1 MNAKLVTP
9 ELGPLEDN
17 PPEIPPAAPRP
28 DLRVPPRRSEPLV
41 DTLVR
46 PGFVTEAV
54 QPPGPVEPTEVLT
67 IEVPRRLKRALLA
80 EVAGRKDDPKRR
92 TVASMKSVILEAL
105 AAYGFSKFISND
117 DIEVQAGIFMKRQ
130 AAQLRRGGQGAMRS
144 DC

>member
-9 ELGPLEDN
+9 DLGSLDDEPVDL
-17 PPEIPPAAPRP
+17 PPPAPRP
-28 DLRVPPRRSEPLV
+28 ELRVPPRRSEPRV

-46 PGFVTEAV
+46 PGFVTEAI
-54 QPPGPVEPTEVLT
+54 QPHEPGEPTEVLT

-80 EVAGRKDDPKRR
+80 EVAERKDDPQRR

-105 AAYGFSKFISND
+105 TSYGFSEFINKS

-130 AAQLRRGGQGAMRS
+130 AAQLRRRG
-144 DC
+144 

>member
-9 ELGPLEDN
+9 ELGPVDEDSAETRL
-17 PPEIPPAAPRP
+17 PAPRP
-28 DLRVPPRRSEPLV
+28 DLRVPPRRSEPRV

-46 PGFVTEAV
+46 PGFVIEAP
-54 QPPGPVEPTEVLT
+54 QAPEPAEPTEVLT

-80 EVAGRKDDPKRR
+80 EVTARKDDPQRR

-105 AAYGFSKFISND
+105 TAYGFSEFIRRN

-130 AAQLRRGGQGAMRS
+130 AAQLRRRG
-144 DC
+144 

>member
-9 ELGPLEDN
+9 ELGPVDEDSAETR
-17 PPEIPPAAPRP
+17 PPAPRP

-46 PGFVTEAV
+46 PGFVVEAP
-54 QPPGPVEPTEVLT
+54 QALEPTEPTEVLT

-80 EVAGRKDDPKRR
+80 EVTARKDDPQRK

-105 AAYGFSKFISND
+105 TAYGFSEFIRRS

-130 AAQLRRGGQGAMRS
+130 AAQLRRRG
-144 DC
+144 

>member
-9 ELGPLEDN
+9 DLGSLDDEPVDL
-17 PPEIPPAAPRP
+17 PPPAPRP
-28 DLRVPPRRSEPLV
+28 ELRVPPRRSEPRV

-46 PGFVTEAV
+46 PGFVTEAI
-54 QPPGPVEPTEVLT
+54 QHPELGEPTEVLT

-80 EVAGRKDDPKRR
+80 EVAERKDDPQRR

-105 AAYGFSKFISND
+105 TSYGFSEFINKS

-130 AAQLRRGGQGAMRS
+130 AAQLRRRG
-144 DC
+144 

>member
-9 ELGPLEDN
+9 ELGPLDDD
-17 PPEIPPAAPRP
+17 PPETPLIVPRP
-28 DLRVPPRRSEPLV
+28 DLRVPPRRSEPRVGSLV
-41 DTLVR
+41 Q

-54 QPPGPVEPTEVLT
+54 QPPELSEPTEVLT

-80 EVAGRKDDPKRR
+80 EVAARKDDPDRR

-105 AAYGFSKFISND
+105 SGHGFGEFITQA

-130 AAQLRRGGQGAMRS
+130 AAQLRRRG
-144 DC
+144 

>member
-9 ELGPLEDN
+9 ELAPIDEDPVGT
-17 PPEIPPAAPRP
+17 PPPAPRP
-28 DLRVPPRRSEPLV
+28 DLRVPARRSEPLV

-46 PGFVTEAV
+46 PGFVTEAP
-54 QPPGPVEPTEVLT
+54 QPPEPTEPTEVLT

-80 EVAGRKDDPKRR
+80 EVTARKDDPHRR

-105 AAYGFSKFISND
+105 SAYGFSEFIGRH

-130 AAQLRRGGQGAMRS
+130 AAQLRRRG
-144 DC
+144 

>member
-9 ELGPLEDN
+9 ELGPLEDD
-17 PPEIPPAAPRP
+17 PAGILPAAPRP

-46 PGFVTEAV
+46 PGFVTDAV
-54 QPPGPVEPTEVLT
+54 RPPEPVEPAEVLT

-80 EVAGRKDDPKRR
+80 EVAGRKNDPDRR

-105 AAYGFSKFISND
+105 TAYGFSEFISKS

-130 AAQLRRGGQGAMRS
+130 AAQLRRRG
-144 DC
+144 